1 MAENAAGRRLFARPC
16 RFVLAATSLE
26 GLPDPTIPEVAFAGR
41 SNCGKSS
48 LINALTGRRSL
59 ARTSRTPGRTRSIN
73 VFSLDG
79 RMHLV
84 DLPGYGYA
92 AAGKKDIAG
101 WTRAVDDYLALRP
114 ALRRVF
120 LLLDARR
127 GITDRDRATFD
138 SLDTAGVAWQA
149 VLTKSDKVKEA
160 GLDDVAGEVASELR
174 RRPAA
179 VHGVLVTSARRGRGI
194 DDLRSAVAA
203 LIS

>member
-1 MAENAAGRRLFARPC
+1 MAVSDAGRSLFARPC
-16 RFVLAATSLE
+16 TFVTSATSLE
-26 GLPDPTIPEVAFAGR
+26 GLPDPEVPEVAFAGR

-59 ARTSRTPGRTRSIN
+59 ARTSRTPGRTRAIN

-92 AAGKKDIAG
+92 VAGKAEIAG
-101 WTRAVDDYLALRP
+101 WTRAVDDYLVLRP
-114 ALRRVF
+114 VLRRVF

-127 GITDRDRATFD
+127 GITDRDRVTFD

-149 VLTKSDKVKEA
+149 VLTKSDKVKGT
-160 GLDDVAGEVASELR
+160 GLDDVAVKVEKEIRQRS
-174 RRPAA
+174 AA
-179 VHGVLVTSARRGRGI
+179 VQGILITSARKGRGI
-194 DDLRSAVAA
+194 DDLRSAIAVFA
-203 LIS
+203 S

>member
-1 MAENAAGRRLFARPC
+1 MAAHDASLFARPC
-16 RFVLAATSLE
+16 MFVTSATSLE
-26 GLPDPTIPEVAFAGR
+26 GLPDTAVPEVAFAGR

-59 ARTSRTPGRTRSIN
+59 ARTSRTPGRTRAIN

-92 AAGKKDIAG
+92 AAGKAEIVG

-114 ALRRVF
+114 VLRRVF

-127 GITDRDRATFD
+127 GITDRDRMTFD

-149 VLTKSDKVKEA
+149 VLTKSDKVKGT
-160 GLDDVAGEVASELR
+160 GLDDVAGEVERELR

-179 VHGVLVTSARRGRGI
+179 VQGILITSARKGRGI
-194 DDLRSAVAA
+194 DDLRSAIAVIA
-203 LIS
+203 S

>member
-1 MAENAAGRRLFARPC
+1 MAAGRTIFAQPC
-16 RFVLAATSLE
+16 TFVASATSLE
-26 GLPDPTIPEVAFAGR
+26 GLPDPALPEVAMAGR

-59 ARTSRTPGRTRSIN
+59 ARTSRTPGRTRAIN

-92 AAGKKDIAG
+92 AAGKAEIAG

-114 ALRRVF
+114 VLRRVF

-149 VLTKSDKVKEA
+149 VLTKSDKVRGA
-160 GLDDVAGEVASELR
+160 GLDDVAGAVERELR

-179 VHGVLVTSARRGRGI
+179 VPGILVTSARKGQGI
-194 DDLRSAVAA
+194 DDLRCAVAA
-203 LIS
+203 LLS

>member
-1 MAENAAGRRLFARPC
+1 MAVSDAGRSLFARPST
-16 RFVLAATSLE
+16 FVTSATSLE
-26 GLPDPTIPEVAFAGR
+26 GLPDPGVPEVAFAGR

-59 ARTSRTPGRTRSIN
+59 ARTSRTPGRTRAIN

-92 AAGKKDIAG
+92 AAGKAEIAG

-114 ALRRVF
+114 VLRRVF

-149 VLTKSDKVKEA
+149 VLTKADKVK
-160 GLDDVAGEVASELR
+160 GTGIDDVAGKVEKELR
-174 RRPAA
+174 QRPAA
-179 VHGVLVTSARRGRGI
+179 VQGILITSARKGRGI
-194 DDLRSAVAA
+194 DDLRSAIAVIA
-203 LIS
+203 S

>member
-1 MAENAAGRRLFARPC
+1 MAAEGRLFARPC
-16 RFVLAATSLE
+16 TFVVSATSLE
-26 GLPDPTIPEVAFAGR
+26 GLPDPGVPEVAFAGR

-48 LINALTGRRSL
+48 LINALTGRRNL
-59 ARTSRTPGRTRSIN
+59 ARTSRTPGRTRMIN

-92 AAGKKDIAG
+92 AAGKADIAG
-101 WTRAVDDYLALRP
+101 WTRAVDDYLSLRP
-114 ALRRVF
+114 VLRRVF

-127 GITDRDRATFD
+127 GVTDRDRVTFD
-138 SLDTAGVAWQA
+138 RLDSAGVAWQA
-149 VLTKSDKVKEA
+149 VLTKADKVKGA
-160 GLDDVAGEVASELR
+160 GLDDAVGEVESELR

-179 VHGVLVTSARRGRGI
+179 VPGILITSARKGRGI

-203 LIS
+203 LVS

>member
-1 MAENAAGRRLFARPC
+1 MAPSAAARRLFARPST
-16 RFVLAATSLE
+16 FVAAATSLA
-26 GLPDPTIPEVAFAGR
+26 GLPAPTVPEVAFAGR

-79 RMHLV
+79 RMNLV

-92 AAGKKDIAG
+92 AAGKADIAG
-101 WTRAVDDYLALRP
+101 WTRAMDDYLALRP
-114 ALRRVF
+114 VLRRVF
-120 LLLDARR
+120 LLLDVRR

-149 VLTKSDKVKEA
+149 VLTKCDKVKGA
-160 GLDDVAGEVASELR
+160 GLDDVVAAVAGELEG
-174 RRPAA
+174 RPAA
-179 VHGVLVTSARRGRGI
+179 VSGLLITSARKGRGI
-194 DDLRSAVAA
+194 DDVRSAVATLLA
-203 LIS
+203 

>member
-1 MAENAAGRRLFARPC
+1 MSDAGRRLFARPC
-16 RFVLAATSLE
+16 TFVVAATSFE
-26 GLPDPTIPEVAFAGR
+26 GLPDPKVPEVAFAGR

-59 ARTSRTPGRTRSIN
+59 ARTSRTPGRTRTIN

-92 AAGKKDIAG
+92 AAGKADIAG

-114 ALRRVF
+114 VLRRVF

-138 SLDTAGVAWQA
+138 GLDSAGVPWQG
-149 VLTKSDKVKEA
+149 VLTKSDKVREA
-160 GLDDVAGEVASELR
+160 GLDDVVATVAGELR

-179 VHGVLVTSARRGRGI
+179 VPGILVTSARKGRGI
-194 DDLRSAVAA
+194 DNLRSAVAA
-203 LIS
+203 LGP